1 MKNAVLTSHDF
12 QRANQDYSEKKER
25 HAQTLRHCQNTLRLA
40 MGALPSGPY
49 LQPELLRPIR
59 PHRGRSGRLGLPRT
73 TLEGCSL
80 SVGVQDTIEESDQVA
95 TEQTSL
101 RAGFKMKKTQLMC
114 SVLLRGHLSLLLLQ
128 TFFSP
133 EEMANRGRSM
143 NKARSVCCPA
153 TEEDA
158 PLPVA
163 PNVKTFAG
171 LLLHRHRPCKK
182 TDGDFSIGDMTATS
196 GCANTPWTAI
206 YAYMGRLWGSMDRHI
221 PAPSNRSPMSAC

>member
-1 MKNAVLTSHDF
+1 MTS
-12 QRANQDYSEKKER
+12 KEQIR
-25 HAQTLRHCQNTLRLA
+25 TTRRKRKDMPRHCDIAKTRSVWQWAPCLPVPTFNRNCFDPSDHSGARPGASAPPNDSGGVLA
-40 MGALPSGPY
+40 
-49 LQPELLRPIR
+49 QRW
-59 PHRGRSGRLGLPRT
+59 
-73 TLEGCSL
+73 C
-80 SVGVQDTIEESDQVA
+80 QDTIEESDQVA

-196 GCANTPWTAI
+196 GCANTPWDCHICLHWDGFGGQWIGI
-206 YAYMGRLWGSMDRHI
+206 YQHPPTGHQ
-221 PAPSNRSPMSAC
+221 